1 MLQKDVKYCPPIE
14 NKEKSFYFDHVRI
27 YWNEQ
32 ITYHQAEDWELSYI
46 IKGSGTRV
54 LGDVVETFSSGEI
67 ILLPPKM
74 PHGWYFNEFDH
85 DEEGKI
91 ENITIIF
98 SKELLQNLHTLFPE
112 LATTVQTLNTCKKA
126 LTFEGQ
132 TLKKLQFKMKEML
145 RQTDVEQL
153 ASFINLLSV
162 ISNFKETKAVGY
174 FNKQNKTA
182 IKMQDVSRFMVHN
195 YQRKIT
201 LDEVAKYVNM
211 NRSSFC
217 TFFKREKG
225 KSFLTALNEYRIEC
239 SCLMLRET
247 NRPVT
252 DICYSVGF
260 DDVPYFNRTFK
271 KLKKVSPKDYR
282 AGAFGAVA
290 VTHAF

>member
-1 MLQKDVKYCPPIE
+1 MVQEDIKYCPPPE
-14 NKEKSFYFDHVRI
+14 NNEKSFYFDHVRI
-27 YWNEQ
+27 FWNEQ

-54 LGDVVETFSSGEI
+54 LGDTVETFLSGEV

-85 DEEGKI
+85 DEQGKI

-98 SKELLQNLHTLFPE
+98 SKKLLYNLSNIFPE
-112 LATTVQTLNTCKKA
+112 LTATVQTLNTCQKA
-126 LTFEGQ
+126 LTFGGH
-132 TLKKLQFKMKEML
+132 TLKKLQVKITEML
-145 RQTDVEQL
+145 SQTNAEQI
-153 ASFINLLSV
+153 ASFINLLSI
-162 ISNFKETKAVGY
+162 ISNFKDTKAVGH
-174 FNKQNKTA
+174 FNKRNKTA
-182 IKMQDVSRFMVHN
+182 VKMQDISRFMVHN

-201 LDEVAKYVNM
+201 LDEIAKYVNM

-247 NRPVT
+247 NMAVT

-260 DDVPYFNRTFK
+260 DDVPYFNRTFR
-271 KLKKVSPKDYR
+271 KLKGETPKNFRASALVNSPNY
-282 AGAFGAVA
+282 
-290 VTHAF
+290 H